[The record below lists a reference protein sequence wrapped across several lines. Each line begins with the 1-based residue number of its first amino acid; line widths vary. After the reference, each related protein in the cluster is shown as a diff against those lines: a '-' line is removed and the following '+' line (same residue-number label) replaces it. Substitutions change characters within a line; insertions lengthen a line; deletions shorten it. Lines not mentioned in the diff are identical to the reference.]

1 MRYFKNIS
9 PTSADFYVYGD
20 IVDEKMPDWWTGEVS
35 STEVDT
41 NAMKNELDELQSKGI
56 KDFNIYINSAGG
68 SVFASS
74 TMVSLLKRFKQTTGA
89 KIHGYIDGL
98 CASAATYLL
107 MVADDINVYQNSILM
122 IHKPLTFSFGNANDL
137 QKDIDTLNTIENDMM
152 IPMYMNKCKVDE
164 KKLKNLINDETWFN
178 GNENDEMF
186 IGNFFEINYLDEAKQ
201 VAACTS
207 KNLFKNY
214 KHLPKELLDA
224 KNQENASNKIQDAQV
239 QVKEEPKQQEV
250 VNEVNPQQEAEEV
263 QEIDYTS
270 FEQIISSL
278 KKEEN

>member
-1 MRYFKNIS
+1 MKYFKNITS
-9 PTSADFYVYGD
+9 SSADFYVYGD
-20 IVDEKMPDWWTGEVS
+20 IVDEKWEGWDSEATIDPAILKE
-35 STEVDT
+35 
-41 NAMKNELDELQSKGI
+41 ELDEIGNVS
-56 KDFNIYINSAGG
+56 DFNIYINSPGG

-74 TMVSLLKRFKQTTGA
+74 TIVSLLKRFKQNTGA

-152 IPMYMNKCKVDE
+152 IPMYMNKAKIDE
-164 KKLKNLINDETWFN
+164 KELKNLINEETWFN
-178 GNENDEMF
+178 GNEKDEMF
-186 IGNFFEINYLDEAKQ
+186 IGNFFNINYLDEAKQ
-201 VAACTS
+201 VSACIN

-214 KHLPKELLDA
+214 KHIPKELKDI
-224 KNQENASNKIQDAQV
+224 KV
-239 QVKEEPKQQEV
+239 EPKQQEV
-250 VNEVNPQQEAEEV
+250 VNEDPKQNAEEV
-263 QEIDYTS
+263 QEIDYSS

>member
-1 MRYFKNIS
+1 MKYFKNIS
-9 PTSADFYVYGD
+9 STSADFYVYGD
-20 IVDEKMPDWWTGEVS
+20 IVDEKMPDWWTGEMS
-35 STEVDT
+35 TTEVDT
-41 NAMKNELDELQSKGI
+41 NEIRTELDELQNKGI
-56 KDFNIYINSAGG
+56 TDFNIYINSPGG

-74 TMVSLLKRFKQTTGA
+74 TIVSLLKRFKQNTGA
-89 KIHGYIDGL
+89 KIHGFIDGL

-178 GNENDEMF
+178 GNQNDEMF
-186 IGNFFEINYLDEAKQ
+186 IGNFFDINYLDEAKQ
-201 VAACTS
+201 VTASTS

-214 KHLPKELLDA
+214 KHIPEEL
-224 KNQENASNKIQDAQV
+224 KNIKA
-239 QVKEEPKQQEV
+239 EPKQQEV
-250 VNEVNPQQEAEEV
+250 VNEDPKQEEV
-263 QEIDYTS
+263 VEEVEKIDYSTY
-270 FEQIISSL
+270 EDIISKL
-278 KKEEN
+278 KEGNSNE

>member
-1 MRYFKNIS
+1 MKYFKNITS
-9 PTSADFYVYGD
+9 TSADFYVYGD
-20 IVDEKMPDWWTGEVS
+20 IVDEKMPDFWTGEIS

-41 NAMKNELDELQSKGI
+41 NAMKNELDELQNKGI
-56 KDFNIYINSAGG
+56 KDFNIYINSPGG

-74 TMVSLLKRFKQTTGA
+74 TMVSLLKRFKQNTGA
-89 KIHGYIDGL
+89 KIHGFIDGL

-107 MVADDINVYQNSILM
+107 MVADEINVYQNSILM

-164 KKLKNLINDETWFN
+164 KELKNLINNETWFS
-178 GNENDEMF
+178 GNEKDEMF
-186 IGNFFEINYLDEAKQ
+186 IGNFFDINYLDEAKQ
-201 VAACTS
+201 VSACIN
-207 KNLFKNY
+207 KKLFKNY
-214 KHLPKELLDA
+214 KHIPKELA
-224 KNQENASNKIQDAQV
+224 NVQEE
-239 QVKEEPKQQEV
+239 KEVPKQQEV
-250 VNEVNPQQEAEEV
+250 VEENPKQNAEEV
-263 QEIDYTS
+263 QEIDYSS